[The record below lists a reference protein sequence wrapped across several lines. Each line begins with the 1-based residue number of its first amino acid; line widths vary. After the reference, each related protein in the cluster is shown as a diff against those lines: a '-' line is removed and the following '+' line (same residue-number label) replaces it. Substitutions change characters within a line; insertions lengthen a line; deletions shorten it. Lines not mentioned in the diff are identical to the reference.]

1 MSVRSAVLIAVLC
14 LAGSR
19 LFSAPLFSADDQ
31 LAILHGTCTIA
42 PSTNPDHVRYEFDRD
57 ECQNDTGNCHDH
69 DSDSDVPLSTFTGLA
84 LADFEHE
91 GARVEAKIVAE
102 AGTLSCSGN
111 IHGAVLTGDF
121 TFTPN
126 AAFVQSMER
135 LGFSDFSSEK
145 LETYTLFHIDTSWV
159 QQLQAAG
166 VADMN
171 SGNIIALHIFKI
183 TPEYV
188 RSMDALGYSHLEAG
202 KLIAF
207 GVHHVN
213 PDEVKEYRTLGY
225 NPTADQLIQMRI
237 FKVTPD
243 FIHRMEARGFQNLT
257 IGKLVQIR
265 IFNLA
270 D

>member
-19 LFSAPLFSADDQ
+19 LFSAPLFFADDALQ
-31 LAILHGTCTIA
+31 TLHGTCTIA
-42 PSTNPDHVRYEFDRD
+42 PSTTPDHVRYEFEQGD
-57 ECQNDTGNCHDH
+57 CQNADGDRHCHEN
-69 DSDSDVPLSTFTGLA
+69 DSDAPLSNFIGLA
-84 LADFEHE
+84 LTDFEHE
-91 GARVEAKIVAE
+91 GAHLEAKIVAE
-102 AGTLSCSGN
+102 AGTISCSGAV
-111 IHGAVLTGDF
+111 HGAILSGDF

-126 AAFVQSMER
+126 AAFLQSMQR
-135 LGFSDFSSEK
+135 LGFSDLSSEK
-145 LETYTLFHIDTSWV
+145 LETYTLFHIDTAWI

-166 VADMN
+166 VTDMN
-171 SGNIIALHIFKI
+171 SGNLIALHIFKI
-183 TPEYV
+183 TPDFV
-188 RSMDALGYSHLEAG
+188 HSMAALGYANLPAG

-213 PDEVKEYRTLGY
+213 PDEVKEYRAMGY
-225 NPTADQLIQMRI
+225 DPTADQLIQMRI

-243 FIHRMEARGFQNLT
+243 FIHRMQARGFQNLT
-257 IGKLVQIR
+257 ISKLVQIR

>member
-1 MSVRSAVLIAVLC
+1 MSVRAAILTALLC

-19 LFSAPLFSADDQ
+19 LFSADDQ
-31 LAILHGTCTIA
+31 LQPIHGTCTIA
-42 PSTNPDHVRYEFDRD
+42 PSTQPDHVRYEFRHG
-57 ECQNDTGNCHDH
+57 ECQNADGDRDCHEN
-69 DSDSDVPLSTFTGLA
+69 DSDAPLSTFTGLA

-91 GARVEAKIVAE
+91 GAHIDARIVAE
-102 AGTLSCSGN
+102 AGTISCAGE
-111 IHGAVLTGDF
+111 IHGATLAGEF

-126 AAFVQSMER
+126 AAFVESMTR
-135 LGFSDFSSEK
+135 LGFTGLSVNK
-145 LETYTLFHIDTSWV
+145 LEAYTLFHIDTQWV

-166 VADMN
+166 VTDMDA
-171 SGNIIALHIFKI
+171 GKLIALRIFKI
-183 TPEYV
+183 TPDYV

-213 PDEVKEYRTLGY
+213 PDEVKQYRAMGY

-243 FIHRMEARGFQNLT
+243 FIHRMQDRGFNNLT
-257 IGKLVQIR
+257 IAKLVQIR
-265 IFNLA
+265 IFKLA

>member
-1 MSVRSAVLIAVLC
+1 MSVRAAILTIFLC
-14 LAGSR
+14 LAGNR
-19 LFSAPLFSADDQ
+19 LLSAPLFSADDQ
-31 LAILHGTCTIA
+31 LQTLHGSCSIA
-42 PSTNPDHVRYEFDRD
+42 PSTQPDHVRYEFSSDCDDAGGDCHNRD
-57 ECQNDTGNCHDH
+57 N
-69 DSDSDVPLSTFTGLA
+69 DSDVPLTTFTGLA

-91 GARVEAKIVAE
+91 GAQVEARIVAE
-102 AGTLSCSGN
+102 AGTISCAGQ
-111 IHGAVLTGDF
+111 IHGAVLTGNF

-126 AAFVQSMER
+126 LALVSAMEK
-135 LGFSDFSSEK
+135 LGFTGFDSGK
-145 LETYTLFHIDTSWV
+145 LETYTLFHIDTNWI

-166 VADMN
+166 VQDMD
-171 SGNIIALHIFKI
+171 SGNLIALHIFKI
-183 TPEYV
+183 TPDYV

-207 GVHHVN
+207 GVHHVS
-213 PDEVKEYRTLGY
+213 PDEVKQYRAMGY

-243 FIHRMEARGFQNLT
+243 FIRRMQDRGFHNLT
-257 IGKLVQIR
+257 ISKLVQIR